1 MQEYTK
7 INSSAIES
15 VKLIDESEQVQ
26 IKFNKSPRLYV
37 YNVSDDYQ
45 LYSNGI
51 AARITLVNEVPEYKN
66 SVGSYINHLIKDG
79 ILVLQPNQTILVA
92 QWSSPKKFSLN
103 SRMNPWNFC
112 VAIMKQF
119 ISHSA

>member
-15 VKLIDESEQVQ
+15 VKLIDESEQIL
-26 IKFNKSPRLYV
+26 IKFNKSPRLYT

-66 SVGSYINHLIKDG
+66 SVGSYINHLIQDN
-79 ILVLQPNQTILVA
+79 ILVLA
-92 QWSSPKKFSLN
+92 Q
-103 SRMNPWNFC
+103 
-112 VAIMKQF
+112 
-119 ISHSA
+119 